1 MVEDIQ
7 TTLKD
12 HQSKQQKK
20 GGEESKKQI
29 LKPNPTQK
37 LSNKSHSK
45 ENAQGKTSSR
55 WNKYRKDD
63 VLSSDNVKKYRNI
76 LSPSR
81 SIKHK

>member
-12 HQSKQQKK
+12 HQNKQQKK
-20 GGEESKKQI
+20 GENSKKSV
-29 LKPNPTQK
+29 LNPTNTQK

-45 ENAQGKTSSR
+45 ENAQGKISSR

-81 SIKHK
+81 SIKYK